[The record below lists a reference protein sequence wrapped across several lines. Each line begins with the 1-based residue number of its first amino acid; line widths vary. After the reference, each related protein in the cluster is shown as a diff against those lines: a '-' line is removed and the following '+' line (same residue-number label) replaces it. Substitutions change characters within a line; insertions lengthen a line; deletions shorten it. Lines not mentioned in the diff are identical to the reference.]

1 MPKVE
6 IATFGGKMG
15 CRSKTS
21 SPDRLG
27 RETAEGCGG
36 AGAQQLTTSLK
47 LLLVTLGIS
56 TAVLAGFSFQNE
68 LEMPDIIMLR
78 NSNKPAPLSG
88 TYASADGTLYKV
100 NTKGAAALSI
110 VGPGGPDDLCLQFWR
125 DEDVPADQIIERL
138 DGQECSNHTF
148 GDLDWR
154 ADYDYSKPN
163 RFLLYPPDG
172 KPFLIALKSSA

>member
-1 MPKVE
+1 M
-6 IATFGGKMG
+6 
-15 CRSKTS
+15 TS
-21 SPDRLG
+21 SLKVLIVVLG
-27 RETAEGCGG
+27 FSTAAF
-36 AGAQQLTTSLK
+36 AGLSLQNGLK
-47 LLLVTLGIS
+47 L
-56 TAVLAGFSFQNE
+56 
-68 LEMPDIIMLR
+68 PDIKMLR
-78 NSNKPAPLSG
+78 DSDTPAPLSG

-125 DEDVPADQIIERL
+125 DEHVPADQIVERL

-172 KPFLIALKSSA
+172 EPFLIALKSPA